1 MHPAGIKFGL
11 SHGLL
16 QLSGD
21 GAVLSPPL
29 LESISE
35 MARHKVRRRKRVI
48 WIWEEAVAAGL
59 RKVLVRIDAPRQ
71 EVVPFYTGLDRIIFE
86 TMMPIAEKAKIAERY
101 GKHFFS
107 EHMFYKKFRNDIR
120 RPHMRLE
127 ANLAWRLHF
136 RETLALIRQL
146 LAEYSPEDSGHAELL
161 ALCQINNWDLSPT
174 KRTIEYFLREGTPRH
189 NPGDPF

>member
-1 MHPAGIKFGL
+1 MHPSGIKFGL

-16 QLSGD
+16 ELN
-21 GAVLSPPL
+21 GAGVVLSPPL

-35 MARHKVRRRKRVI
+35 MARRKVRRRKRVI
-48 WIWEEAVAAGL
+48 WIWDEAVTAGL

-107 EHMFYKKFRNDIR
+107 ECTFYRKFRNDIR

-146 LAEYSPEDSGHAELL
+146 LAEYSPEDMRHAELL
-161 ALCQINNWDLSPT
+161 ALCQLDNWNRSPN
-174 KRTIEYFLREGTPRH
+174 KLTIEDFLK
-189 NPGDPF
+189 

>member
-16 QLSGD
+16 ELSGA
-21 GAVLSPPL
+21 GVLLSPPL

-48 WIWEEAVAAGL
+48 WIWDEAVAAGL
-59 RKVLVRIDAPRQ
+59 RSVLVRIDAPRQ
-71 EVVPFYTGLDRIIFE
+71 EYVPFYTGLDRIIFE
-86 TMMPIAEKAKIAERY
+86 TLGPIAEKAKIAERY
-101 GKHFFS
+101 GTHFSS
-107 EHMFYKKFRNDIR
+107 EHTFYRKMRQDIR

-127 ANLAWRLHF
+127 ANLAWRQHF

-146 LAEYSPEDSGHAELL
+146 LAQYSPEDMRHAELL
-161 ALCQINNWDLSPT
+161 ALCQLDNWNRSPI
-174 KRTIEYFLREGTPRH
+174 KLTIEDFLK
-189 NPGDPF
+189 

>member
-16 QLSGD
+16 ELSGA
-21 GAVLSPPL
+21 GVVLSPPL
-29 LESISE
+29 LESISQ
-35 MARHKVRRRKRVI
+35 MARRKVRRRKRVI
-48 WIWEEAVAAGL
+48 WIWDEAVTAGL
-59 RKVLVRIDAPRQ
+59 REVLVRIDASRQ
-71 EVVPFYTGLDRIIFE
+71 EVVPFCTGLDRIIFE

-101 GKHFFS
+101 GKHFSS
-107 EHMFYKKFRNDIR
+107 EHTFYKKFRNDIR

-146 LAEYSPEDSGHAELL
+146 LAEYSPEDMRHAELL
-161 ALCQINNWDLSPT
+161 ALCQVDNWDRSPN
-174 KRTIEYFLREGTPRH
+174 KLTIEYFLK
-189 NPGDPF
+189 

>member
-59 RKVLVRIDAPRQ
+59 RKVLLRIDAPRQ

-107 EHMFYKKFRNDIR
+107 EHTFYKKFRNDIR

-146 LAEYSPEDSGHAELL
+146 LAQYSPEDMRHAELL
-161 ALCQINNWDLSPT
+161 ALCQLDNWNRSPN
-174 KRTIEYFLREGTPRH
+174 KLTIEDFLK
-189 NPGDPF
+189 